1 MKCVQY
7 TYICDKGD
15 LLMSVV
21 FKDITPVDLRIYLS
35 VLSLHQ
41 PFTKNEFYAT
51 VLAVYPR
58 LSRQALK
65 YRCRKLLKNKMVLYR
80 GHFRNKQYSCIFTKE
95 ELKDATY
102 TYSADKK
109 DYSNSFLV
117 CGL

>member
-1 MKCVQY
+1 
-7 TYICDKGD
+7 
-15 LLMSVV
+15 MSVIL
-21 FKDITPVDLRIYLS
+21 KDITPVDLRIYLS

-41 PFTKNEFYAT
+41 PFSKKEFHGA
-51 VLAVYPR
+51 VLAVYPK
-58 LSRQALK
+58 LSRPALR
-65 YRCRKLLKNKMVLYR
+65 YRCKNLLKNKMVLCR
-80 GHFRNKQYSCIFTKE
+80 GHFHNKQYSCIFTKE